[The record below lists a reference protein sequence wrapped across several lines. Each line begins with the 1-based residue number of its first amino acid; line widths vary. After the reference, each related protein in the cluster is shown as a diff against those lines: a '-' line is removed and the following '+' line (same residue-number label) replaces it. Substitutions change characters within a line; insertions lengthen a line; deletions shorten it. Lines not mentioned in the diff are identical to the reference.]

1 MFKRIQS
8 IDDVVIE
15 KITKLHSPLKNKI
28 MIAVSTSG
36 NMGLLWFAICLP
48 FLINP
53 PWRATGA
60 NIVFGLCIA
69 HLMGEIIIKHIV
81 KRTRPCHSLKEEEQ
95 IIHKPKYYSF
105 PSGHTTAS
113 FSVLGVT
120 MLRCSAPVVLA
131 VLFLALLMGFS
142 RIYLRVHYLSDVVA
156 GAFLGFL
163 CGFASVSLFDY
174 FTALIF

>member
-15 KITKLHSPLKNKI
+15 KIAKLHSPIKNKI

-36 NMGLLWFAICLP
+36 NMGLVWFAICLP

-53 PWRATGA
+53 AWRATGA

-81 KRTRPCHSLKEEEQ
+81 RRTRPCHNLKDDEQ
-95 IIHKPKYYSF
+95 IINKPKYYSF

-120 MLRCSAPVVLA
+120 MLRCSAPVVITVFLLA
-131 VLFLALLMGFS
+131 VLIGFS

-163 CGFASVSLFDY
+163 CGFASVSIFDY
-174 FTALIF
+174 FLAMFI

>member
-1 MFKRIQS
+1 MFKRIQD
-8 IDDVVIE
+8 IDDVVIS
-15 KITKLHSPLKNKI
+15 KISKLHSPLRNKI

-36 NMGLLWFAICLP
+36 NMGLVWFALCLP

-60 NIVFGLCIA
+60 NIIFGLCIA
-69 HLMGEIIIKHIV
+69 HLIGEIIIKHLV
-81 KRTRPCHSLKEEEQ
+81 KRVRPCHKLDDEEQ

-113 FSVLGVT
+113 FSVVGVV
-120 MLRCSAPVVLA
+120 MLRCSMPVVLA
-131 VLFLALLMGFS
+131 VLALASLIGFS

-163 CGFASVSLFDY
+163 CGFASVSLFNY
-174 FTALIF
+174 FVAMFV